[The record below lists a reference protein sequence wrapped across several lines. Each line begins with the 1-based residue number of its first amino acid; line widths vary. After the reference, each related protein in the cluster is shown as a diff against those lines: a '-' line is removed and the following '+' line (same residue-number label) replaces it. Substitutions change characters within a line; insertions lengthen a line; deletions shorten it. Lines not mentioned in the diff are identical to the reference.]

1 MPLDKTIPRIALSS
15 KDSAAACGVS
25 RSYWAQLDQRG
36 LVPQPAQLGGKRVWN
51 VDLLKAWSI
60 NGCPARESAE
70 WIALLKKLQEVNP

>member
-1 MPLDKTIPRIALSS
+1 MTLDKTIPRIALSS

-60 NGCPARESAE
+60 LSY
-70 WIALLKKLQEVNP
+70 LTDQVF